1 LGTPYGGWQFIS
13 LDKQENINVI
23 SAGVGEDIS
32 FDVELIN
39 KYGCNVILIDP
50 TPRAII
56 HYEEIKKRFG
66 EKKIGN
72 YDLSSGK
79 QPINAYDLY
88 SINES
93 NLNFVDKALTNKSNS
108 SVKFYPPINEEFVS
122 YSISNFQM
130 DYKQTNKFITV

>member
-1 LGTPYGGWQFIS
+1 MIKITRKLFLLYLNFLSSDLPSETLGTPYGGWQFIS

-56 HYEEIKKRFG
+56 HYEEVKKH
-66 EKKIGN
+66 
-72 YDLSSGK
+72 
-79 QPINAYDLY
+79 
-88 SINES
+88 
-93 NLNFVDKALTNKSNS
+93 LNFLKM
-108 SVKFYPPINEEFVS
+108 
-122 YSISNFQM
+122 Q
-130 DYKQTNKFITV
+130 Q